1 MASTSVAST
10 SGRGWRDRARED
22 PSLSEILYVL
32 QRRRLLIV
40 GVVLVLAGIALLFG
54 LFREPVYTAE
64 AKVSVRPQEKLDSEE
79 AKLAFLEEVRGAV
92 VTQEMLSEVRRRAG
106 WEAKPKA
113 FSERLDP
120 RTVVDTDGG
129 PGLQIRFLGD
139 EPGQAALAANAYAEL
154 FVEGVEDLGDRP
166 LADGVPVAEAVVQQK
181 ALPGEYSPR
190 PLIYAAIVAGAGLLI
205 GGAAALI
212 LEGRASGWRGVR
224 DAELTLRVPVLGTIP
239 DYSSKKTEG

>member
-1 MASTSVAST
+1 L
-10 SGRGWRDRARED
+10 RDRTRDD

-32 QRRRLLIV
+32 QRRSLLIV

-54 LFREPVYTAE
+54 LFSEPVYTAE
-64 AKVSVRPQEKLDSEE
+64 ARVSVRPQERLDGEE
-79 AKLAFLEEVRGAV
+79 AMLAFLEEVRGAV

-106 WEAKPKA
+106 WEAGPQA

-120 RTVVDTDGG
+120 RTVVDTGSG
-129 PGLQIRFLGD
+129 PGLEIRFLGN

-154 FVEGVEDLGDRP
+154 FVEGVEDLGD
-166 LADGVPVAEAVVQQK
+166 GVPVAEASVEQR
-181 ALPGEYSPR
+181 ALPGDYSPR
-190 PLIYAAIVAGAGLLI
+190 PLIYAAIAAGAGLLI

-239 DYSSKKTEG
+239 DYSSKETEG